1 MKVFLSGRSIRQSV
15 FLFFI
20 GIPLLGIAALGVLA
34 NRENALYWKRFQKRG
49 EYIFEQ
55 ADKTLLATIW
65 TILSKEADAIN
76 RSPLVQKAAEAST
89 PEARLKVFQD
99 LAAKWP
105 ELRFVE
111 YWPHSADGEWGG
123 KRYPGNMLMAPPQ
136 FTSLLMQS
144 KIENGLVAIGHDK
157 MLNLISPV
165 TSANGTDTFVVLR
178 FDASAMEEALQRAK
192 NTVGTKRESL
202 ERQFADSI
210 GETAFWQWG
219 SAGALLLLLLFWA
232 WYRAQKFLDPLRELE
247 ENAKKIASGNLQ
259 NITFQYRG
267 HTDFSELVAAFEW
280 MRKRILRFMHEVER
294 RSAERAAW
302 NRTLLLGRKIQEQL
316 LPDKIPVVEE
326 LACAGKLLPA
336 RETSGDFY
344 YLKKIASG
352 KLFVAIGDVS
362 GKGLSAAL
370 FMVRIQTLLEHLVR
384 HISDPGEVLWLLN
397 NEVAKRN
404 PSNMFAAM
412 QCALFDAKR
421 GELLL
426 ANAGHLP
433 PRIITRSGTVREVAL
448 NKTMVA
454 GVFDFSDT
462 NPYQSVRYPWDTG
475 ETWLFYTDG
484 VTEATASDGKQ
495 FGADRL
501 TSACAEMALSPE
513 KMIEKIERARLA
525 FIGNAVQSDDVTI
538 VAVTRLEKEPE
549 Q

>member
-1 MKVFLSGRSIRQSV
+1 MRVFLSGRSIRQSV

-34 NRENALYWKRFQKRG
+34 NRENTLYWERFQKRG
-49 EYIFEQ
+49 NYIFDQ
-55 ADKTLLATIW
+55 ADKTLLTTIRS
-65 TILSKEADAIN
+65 ILSQEAETIN
-76 RSPLVQKAAEAST
+76 RSPLVRQAVSAST
-89 PEARLKVFQD
+89 PESRQEVFQK
-99 LAAKWP
+99 LADRWP
-105 ELRFVE
+105 ELHFLD
-111 YWPHSADGEWGG
+111 YWTRSDDGGWHG
-123 KRYPGNMLMAPPQ
+123 KRYPGDIAMSAPQ
-136 FTSLLMQS
+136 FPALWMQS
-144 KIENGLVAIGHDK
+144 KIENGLIAIGNDRV
-157 MLNLISPV
+157 LNLIHSV
-165 TSANGTDTFVVLR
+165 ISAAGNETFVVLR
-178 FDASAMEEALQRAK
+178 FDVSALEEALRRAK
-192 NTVGTKRESL
+192 NTVEKKRDLL
-202 ERQFADSI
+202 ERQFVTSL

-316 LPDKIPVVEE
+316 LPGKIPAVEE
-326 LACAGKLLPA
+326 LVCAGKLLPA

-370 FMVRIQTLLEHLVR
+370 FMVRVQTLLEHLVR
-384 HISDPGEVLWLLN
+384 QVSDPGEVLWLLN

-404 PSNMFAAM
+404 PSNMFSAM
-412 QCALFDAKR
+412 QCALFDAEQ

-433 PRIITRSGTVREVAL
+433 PRLIDSSGTVQEVTV

-454 GVFDFSDT
+454 GVFEFSGA
-462 NPYQSVRYPWDTG
+462 NPYQCVRYAWDVG
-475 ETWLFYTDG
+475 DTWLFYTDG

-495 FGADRL
+495 FGAERL
-501 TSACAEMALSPE
+501 TSACGEGNLSPQNL
-513 KMIEKIERARLA
+513 IEKIERARLA

-538 VAVTRLEKEPE
+538 VAVTRMEEEGK
-549 Q
+549 

>member
-1 MKVFLSGRSIRQSV
+1 MRVFLSGRSIRQSV

-34 NRENALYWKRFQKRG
+34 NRENTLYWERFQKRG
-49 EYIFEQ
+49 NYIFDQ
-55 ADKTLLATIW
+55 ADKTLLTTIRS
-65 TILSKEADAIN
+65 ILSQEAETIN
-76 RSPLVQKAAEAST
+76 RSPLVRQAVSAST
-89 PEARLKVFQD
+89 PESRQEVFQK
-99 LAAKWP
+99 LADRWP
-105 ELRFVE
+105 ELHFLD
-111 YWPHSADGEWGG
+111 YWTRSDDGGWHG
-123 KRYPGNMLMAPPQ
+123 KRYPGDIAMSAPQ
-136 FTSLLMQS
+136 FPALWMQS
-144 KIENGLVAIGHDK
+144 KIENGLIAIGNDRV
-157 MLNLISPV
+157 LNLIHSV
-165 TSANGTDTFVVLR
+165 ISAAGNETFVVLR
-178 FDASAMEEALQRAK
+178 FDVSALEEALRRAK
-192 NTVGTKRESL
+192 NTVEKKRDLL
-202 ERQFADSI
+202 ERQFVTSL

-316 LPDKIPVVEE
+316 LPGNVPDVKRI
-326 LACAGKLLPA
+326 ACAGKLLSA

-370 FMVRIQTLLEHLVR
+370 FMVRVQTLLEHLVR
-384 HISDPGEVLWLLN
+384 QVSDPGEVLWLLN

-404 PSNMFAAM
+404 PSNMFSAM
-412 QCALFDAKR
+412 QCALFDAEQ

-433 PRIITRSGTVREVAL
+433 PRLIDSSGTVQEVTV

-454 GVFDFSDT
+454 GVFEFSGA
-462 NPYQSVRYPWDTG
+462 NPYQCVRYAWDVG
-475 ETWLFYTDG
+475 DTWLFYTDG

-495 FGADRL
+495 FGAERL
-501 TSACAEMALSPE
+501 TSACGEGNLSPQNL
-513 KMIEKIERARLA
+513 IEKIERARLA

-538 VAVTRLEKEPE
+538 VAVTRMEEEGK
-549 Q
+549 